1 MVEKQEKQEE
11 HVATLREL
19 LEAGVHFGHQTQRW
33 NPKMSPYIFGERN
46 KIHII
51 DLEKTQP
58 LFTEACKAVRDTVAA
73 GESILFVGTKKQA
86 QVVIRDE
93 AERCD
98 MFYVVNRWL
107 GGMLTNFS
115 TVKKSI
121 DKLKKI
127 ERMSE
132 DGTYEKLTKKETL
145 MLERQREKLEKNLGG
160 IKEMKKLPALIFIA
174 DTVKENIAVKEA
186 IKLKIP
192 IIAIADTNSDPEGID
207 YILPGNDDAIRA
219 IKLFASKI
227 ADAVEEGK
235 QIAKER
241 SYGKGGK
248 QSANSVPVT
257 DPEETPEKTKKDNKE
272 EEEKEEDVEVQ
283 VVYEKDNK
291 KNITPEAGADP
302 ENK

>member
-1 MVEKQEKQEE
+1 MVEKQEKQEK

-58 LFTEACKAVRDTVAA
+58 LFTEACKTVRNTVAA
-73 GESILFVGTKKQA
+73 KKDILFVGTKKQA
-86 QVVIRDE
+86 QVVIKDE
-93 AERCD
+93 AERCG

-107 GGMLTNFS
+107 GGMMTNFS

-127 ERMSE
+127 EKMSE

-160 IKEMKKLPALIFIA
+160 IKEMKKIPSLIFIA

-186 IKLKIP
+186 VKLKIP

-241 SYGKGGK
+241 NYGKGGK
-248 QSANSVPVT
+248 QAANSVPVT
-257 DPEETPEKTKKDNKE
+257 DPEETPEKS
-272 EEEKEEDVEVQ
+272 EKENKKEDVEVK
-283 VVYEKDNK
+283 VVYEKDSK
-291 KNITPEAGADP
+291 KNVAPEAGADP